1 MLQPNLNEGDKN
13 MEKRR
18 INISS
23 KRQITIPSKYYNSL
37 GMDKELDCIYAK
49 DMLILLPVKKED
61 SYFAEEILQD
71 LIAQGFSGEK
81 LLSEFKKI
89 NRKVR
94 PAIKKLIEEADEI
107 AKKASVD
114 YIDLTEEIFGDEET
128 GAY

>member
-1 MLQPNLNEGDKN
+1 
-13 MEKRR
+13 
-18 INISS
+18 
-23 KRQITIPSKYYNSL
+23 
-37 GMDKELDCIYAK
+37 MDKELDCIYAK

-81 LLSEFKKI
+81 LLSEFKKV